1 MLNKQD
7 YINAIYQDID
17 IVKGDTLAFNFDIQG
32 LEGGE
37 PTITFTCREHYSDDG
52 DPLFECSTDNDGI
65 EIAAYNAVTDITTF
79 SLWVSP
85 TKTKELDLARYYYD
99 MELRLGE
106 DVITLMRGR
115 LTLVYEVTK

>member
-17 IVKGDTLAFNFDIQG
+17 IVKGDTLAFNFEIQG
-32 LEGGE
+32 LEGAA
-37 PTITFTCREHYSDDG
+37 PTIIFTCRDHYDD
-52 DPLFECSTDNDGI
+52 DLPLFTASTDNDGI

-79 SLWVSP
+79 SLWVDP

-99 MELRLGE
+99 MELRLGD